1 MAQTGKC
8 PNFAQVTWIMGTGPA
23 CGSIESKFFPSQARL
38 GVWVVIFRDFRTS
51 ILTCGLLGTLHSG
64 TGSSGNAR
72 SRG

>member
-1 MAQTGKC
+1 MDDLDNGRWTCLWFDRKH
-8 PNFAQVTWIMGTGPA
+8 I
-23 CGSIESKFFPSQARL
+23 FPFQARL
-38 GVWVVIFRDFRTS
+38 GVWVGIFRDFRTS